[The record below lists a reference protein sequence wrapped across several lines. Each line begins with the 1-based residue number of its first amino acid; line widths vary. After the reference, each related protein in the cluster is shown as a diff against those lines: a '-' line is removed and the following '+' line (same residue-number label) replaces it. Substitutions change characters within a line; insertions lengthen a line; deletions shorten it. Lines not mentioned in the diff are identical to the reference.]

1 MRLTCP
7 NCSARYEVDDAM
19 VGADGRDVQCAN
31 CGTTWFQPGRRPVAG
46 APRAVHVARNAQVQG
61 AEAGAAPAPR
71 PGRDL
76 APAMREILRQEA
88 EREAR
93 LRRAAAPVE
102 TQSEMPLETTRRPL
116 PPRPELDAARD
127 AFDADAETPASR
139 RDLLPDIE
147 EINST
152 LRATGDRSPEDRAS
166 SDVETL
172 ETARRRRRGVR
183 LGFLTVLILSISG
196 VLVYDN
202 TALVIDLVPEAEP
215 LVRGFVDAV
224 NTARF
229 RLDDLA
235 RNLAERT
242 GG

>member
-1 MRLTCP
+1 
-7 NCSARYEVDDAM
+7 V
-19 VGADGRDVQCAN
+19 
-31 CGTTWFQPGRRPVAG
+31 
-46 APRAVHVARNAQVQG
+46 
-61 AEAGAAPAPR
+61 
-71 PGRDL
+71 
-76 APAMREILRQEA
+76 
-88 EREAR
+88 
-93 LRRAAAPVE
+93 
-102 TQSEMPLETTRRPL
+102 
-116 PPRPELDAARD
+116 
-127 AFDADAETPASR
+127 
-139 RDLLPDIE
+139 LPDIE

-215 LVRGFVDAV
+215 VVRGFVDAV

-235 RNLAERT
+235 RSLAERS